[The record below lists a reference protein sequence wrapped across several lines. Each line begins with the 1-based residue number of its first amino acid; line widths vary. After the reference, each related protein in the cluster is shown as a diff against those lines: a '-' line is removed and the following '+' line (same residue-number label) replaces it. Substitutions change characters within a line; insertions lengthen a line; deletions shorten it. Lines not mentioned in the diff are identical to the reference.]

1 MAGIQQSAEHRQER
15 EPAVTLRLRWSGC
28 VSNGS
33 RLEIVRTLT
42 LRVLSIAHCNVDV
55 GNTLM
60 ARYTIKVISTGAL
73 GLALSATSIVPPPQ
87 SAAAAELTQQH
98 FDDQIKVLL
107 GAVAIEMGARLK
119 DNNRAL
125 ADEIAAAIVRQQQL
139 QQQRPGRVTTPVAP
153 RSHLP
158 TLRVEL
164 VERRHRVSHQPHWW
178 YRPPPPP
185 CPPEWGW
192 YY

>member
-1 MAGIQQSAEHRQER
+1 
-15 EPAVTLRLRWSGC
+15 
-28 VSNGS
+28 
-33 RLEIVRTLT
+33 
-42 LRVLSIAHCNVDV
+42 
-55 GNTLM
+55 M
-60 ARYTIKVISTGAL
+60 ARYTIKVISAGAL
-73 GLALSATSIVPPPQ
+73 GLALSTTSIVPPPQ

-98 FDDQIKVLL
+98 FDEQMKVLL

-139 QQQRPGRVTTPVAP
+139 QQQRSGRVTTPVLP

-164 VERRHRVSHQPHWW
+164 VERPHRVSHRPHWW